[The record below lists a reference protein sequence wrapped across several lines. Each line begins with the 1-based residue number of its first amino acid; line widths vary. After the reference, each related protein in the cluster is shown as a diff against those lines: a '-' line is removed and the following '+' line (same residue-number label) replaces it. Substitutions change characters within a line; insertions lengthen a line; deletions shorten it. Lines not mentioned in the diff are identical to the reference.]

1 MQFQTRKTMNLLMKN
16 LSPSIKGLIISLL
29 TMGIAFAIYFVF
41 LSKPNYYLV
50 DNPTPETYYFKLN
63 NGEEKILSAGQFLK
77 VDLQKGKNNIKVFDQ
92 NKTMLYDSAFTVN
105 KARGLLNITNKDY
118 YINNQ
123 YYGYGLNRD
132 SLMAAKA
139 GIEIDKKQYLGDV
152 KKTNKLYTEDFYYNL
167 DEDYDKIVKNVAK
180 VESRTKIFRKQD
192 FINYY
197 KNYYNFK

>member
-1 MQFQTRKTMNLLMKN
+1 MNLFMKN

-118 YINNQ
+118 YVNNQ

>member
-1 MQFQTRKTMNLLMKN
+1 MNLLMKN

-77 VDLQKGKNNIKVFDQ
+77 VNLDKGKNSIKVFDQ
-92 NKTMLYDSAFTVN
+92 NKRMLYDSAFTVN
-105 KARGLLNITNKDY
+105 KVRGLLNITNKDY

-132 SLMAAKA
+132 SLMAAKQ

>member
-1 MQFQTRKTMNLLMKN
+1 MNLLMKN

-29 TMGIAFAIYFVF
+29 TMGIAFAIYFLF
-41 LSKPNYYLV
+41 LAKPNYYLV
-50 DNPTPETYYFKLN
+50 DNPTPETYYFKIN
-63 NGEEKILSAGQFLK
+63 NGEEKILSAGQYLK
-77 VDLQKGKNNIKVFDQ
+77 VDLNKGKNSIKVFDQ

-105 KARGLLNITNKDY
+105 KVRGLLNITNKDY

-132 SLMAAKA
+132 SLMASKS
-139 GIEIDKKQYLGDV
+139 GIEIDKKHYLGDV
-152 KKTNKLYTEDFYYNL
+152 TKTNKLYTEDFYYNL
-167 DEDYDKIVKNVAK
+167 DEEYDKIVKHVAK

-197 KNYYNFK
+197 KNYYNF

>member
-1 MQFQTRKTMNLLMKN
+1 MKN

-77 VDLQKGKNNIKVFDQ
+77 VNLDKGKNSIKVFDQ
-92 NKTMLYDSAFTVN
+92 NKRMLYDSAFTVN
-105 KARGLLNITNKDY
+105 KVRGLLNITNKDY

-132 SLMAAKA
+132 SLMSAKP

-152 KKTNKLYTEDFYYNL
+152 KKTNKLYSEDFYYNL

>member
-1 MQFQTRKTMNLLMKN
+1 MKN

-77 VDLQKGKNNIKVFDQ
+77 VNLDKGKNSIKVFDQ
-92 NKTMLYDSAFTVN
+92 NKRMLYDSAFTVN
-105 KARGLLNITNKDY
+105 KVRGLLNITNKDY

-132 SLMAAKA
+132 SLMAAKP

-152 KKTNKLYTEDFYYNL
+152 KKSNKLYTEEFYYNL

>member
-1 MQFQTRKTMNLLMKN
+1 MNLLMKN

-77 VDLQKGKNNIKVFDQ
+77 VNLDKGKNSIKVFDQ
-92 NKTMLYDSAFTVN
+92 NKRMLYDSAFTVN
-105 KARGLLNITNKDY
+105 KVRGLLNITNKDY

-132 SLMAAKA
+132 SLMAAKP

-180 VESRTKIFRKQD
+180 VESRTKNFRKQD

>member
-1 MQFQTRKTMNLLMKN
+1 MKN

-118 YINNQ
+118 YVNNQ

>member
-1 MQFQTRKTMNLLMKN
+1 MKN

-77 VDLQKGKNNIKVFDQ
+77 VNLDKGKNSIKVFDQ
-92 NKTMLYDSAFTVN
+92 NKRMLYDSAFTVN
-105 KARGLLNITNKDY
+105 KVRGLLNITNKDY

-132 SLMAAKA
+132 SLMSAKP

>member
-1 MQFQTRKTMNLLMKN
+1 MNLLMKN

-77 VDLQKGKNNIKVFDQ
+77 VNLDKGKNSIKVFDQ
-92 NKTMLYDSAFTVN
+92 NKRMLYDSAFTVN
-105 KARGLLNITNKDY
+105 KVRGLLNITNKDY

-132 SLMAAKA
+132 SLMAAKP

-180 VESRTKIFRKQD
+180 VESRTKMFRKQD

>member
-1 MQFQTRKTMNLLMKN
+1 MNLLMKN

-29 TMGIAFAIYFVF
+29 TMGIAFAIYFLF
-41 LSKPNYYLV
+41 LAKPNYYLV
-50 DNPTPETYYFKLN
+50 DNPTPETYYFKIN

-77 VDLQKGKNNIKVFDQ
+77 VDLNKGKNSIKVFDQ

-105 KARGLLNITNKDY
+105 KVRGLLNIANKDY

-132 SLMAAKA
+132 SLMASKS
-139 GIEIDKKQYLGDV
+139 GIEIDKKHYLGDV
-152 KKTNKLYTEDFYYNL
+152 TKTNKLYTEDFYYNL
-167 DEDYDKIVKNVAK
+167 DEEYDKIVKHVAK

-197 KNYYNFK
+197 KNYYNF